1 MDSHKDIKLIDNEPF
16 VSPLHEA
23 LRGTTAMPV
32 LGSTLHNQPIVHT
45 PQEPTNMSVN
55 DNFIYPY
62 EAMPPVSLPSLYNHT
77 TATNGEPIFS
87 SAFHSRLSASS
98 SSTHHNTFMLERD
111 FLTTQASDY
120 LSLSDPMRIKS
131 MDPPP
136 GTCLL
141 QGNPLAVLHEH
152 FNTIKEVDLGPGFE
166 QPTHVQS
173 ESLMSMRE
181 VVVSYENIMQRMSH
195 YTLETKRGRLEYVCK
210 ICSAKFFSAQA
221 FGGHMSHHSKV
232 KKKEANS
239 IA

>member
-1 MDSHKDIKLIDNEPF
+1 MDAHKDIKPIDNEPF

-32 LGSTLHNQPIVHT
+32 LGSTLHNQTIVHT
-45 PQEPTNMSVN
+45 PQEPTNMSMN

-62 EAMPPVSLPSLYNHT
+62 QPTPPASLPSLYNHT

-87 SAFHSRLSASS
+87 GAFHSRLSASS
-98 SSTHHNTFMLERD
+98 SSIHQNTFMSERD
-111 FLTTQASDY
+111 FVTMQVSDY

-136 GTCLL
+136 VTCLV
-141 QGNPLAVLHEH
+141 QGNPLAVLHAH
-152 FNTIKEVDLGPGFE
+152 FNTIKEVDLGPVFE

-173 ESLMSMRE
+173 EPLLSTRE
-181 VVVSYENIMQRMSH
+181 VVGSYENIIQRMSH
-195 YTLETKRGRLEYVCK
+195 YTMENERGRLEYVCK
-210 ICSAKFFSAQA
+210 ICSAKFSSAQA

-232 KKKEANS
+232 KKKEAKS